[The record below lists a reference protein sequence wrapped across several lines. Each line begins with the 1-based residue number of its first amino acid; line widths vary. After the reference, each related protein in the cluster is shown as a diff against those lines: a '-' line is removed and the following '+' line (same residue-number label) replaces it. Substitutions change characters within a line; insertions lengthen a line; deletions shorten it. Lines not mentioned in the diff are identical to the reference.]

1 MKRIKTCFSLLICI
15 LCVGFIA
22 TTAQAIPTVYL
33 ELSTTD
39 IYVGDTF
46 DLDVYADG
54 VTDFDPLWGPDEV
67 LAFGFDLDYADTTFS
82 YNGAVV
88 DTAFWD
94 DSSFFP
100 DTDVAGSAFPGPGP
114 SGDNIL
120 LASLS
125 FTALQD
131 GDFSLGIFSDDFD
144 WNEGLYALLSPIPT
158 NMTNQLDVSV
168 APVPEPATILLFGTG
183 LAGLAGFRKKFRK

>member
-33 ELSTTD
+33 ELSATD

-46 DLDVYADG
+46 NLDVYANGGIDEFSG
-54 VTDFDPLWGPDEV
+54 LLDEV
-67 LAFGFDLDYADTTFS
+67 LAFGFDLDYADTAFS
-82 YNGAVV
+82 YNGALV
-88 DTAFWD
+88 DTAFLD
-94 DSSFFP
+94 DSSLFP
-100 DTDVAGSAFPGPGP
+100 DTDVAGMAFPGIM
-114 SGDNIL
+114 GDNIL
-120 LASLS
+120 LANLS

-144 WNEGLYALLSPIPT
+144 WNEGLYTLLSPFPT